1 LFVHSL
7 ALNDYFERLTIH
19 VLETLAHSGYGRYA
33 NALKTFL
40 ESQPFASD
48 IKVTYGRDSQI
59 TGNFEVTIVETGK
72 LIHSKRRG
80 MGHQMTDSQ
89 MNAIAVHIEEALEE
103 ME

>member
-1 LFVHSL
+1 MSPK
-7 ALNDYFERLTIH
+7 LTIH
-19 VLETLAHSGYGRYA
+19 IQFCGGWGYGRYA
-33 NALKTFL
+33 SALKTFL

-89 MNAIAVHIEEALEE
+89 MNAIAVHIEDALEE